1 MSSSWK
7 RIRIAAEK
15 VKPDVRKG
23 LRADIRFQ
31 ISDFRCQEKIKDKG
45 KDKCS
50 RKINAVV
57 IGRY

>member
-31 ISDFRCQEKIKDKG
+31 ISDVRYQMSG
-45 KDKCS
+45 KD
-50 RKINAVV
+50 
-57 IGRY
+57 